1 MSDKK
6 REYHRSIEVLQHIKE
21 TQPLYYILAF
31 IYDSG
36 YDKKD
41 IVEMM
46 KIIEADKK
54 TNKVSWRSLSILYNA
69 GIVNNTSHK
78 EKTMSDFL
86 GQEQSDDQWGPDSDC
101 NLDNEDILLYEEGES
116 EFEDDGQPDE
126 LTEWLSYDPDR

>member
-46 KIIEADKK
+46 KIIEVDKK
-54 TNKVSWRSLSILYNA
+54 TNKVS
-69 GIVNNTSHK
+69 
-78 EKTMSDFL
+78 
-86 GQEQSDDQWGPDSDC
+86 
-101 NLDNEDILLYEEGES
+101 
-116 EFEDDGQPDE
+116 
-126 LTEWLSYDPDR
+126 